1 MRAKALG
8 DEAQAAIEER
18 IAEELDYLPTR
29 DRKRAEREGAEA
41 AKRAA
46 RRARAG
52 ALDQALQLAGLW
64 FRDVAAVADGAPEV
78 VHAVDR
84 LDALRED
91 AQGRGPHRLRAAVET
106 VDDARALLILNPSEE
121 LLLEALAYRLARAL
135 RAS

>member
-1 MRAKALG
+1 
-8 DEAQAAIEER
+8 
-18 IAEELDYLPTR
+18 
-29 DRKRAEREGAEA
+29 RKRAEREGAEA

-91 AQGRGPHRLRAAVET
+91 AQGRGPHRLRGAVEH
-106 VDDARALLILNPSEE
+106 VDEARALLILNPSEE
-121 LLLEALAYRLARAL
+121 LLLEALAYRLTRGL

>member
-91 AQGRGPHRLRAAVET
+91 AAGPRPAPRCAP
-106 VDDARALLILNPSEE
+106 PSRPSTTP
-121 LLLEALAYRLARAL
+121 APC
-135 RAS
+135 

>member
-1 MRAKALG
+1 M
-8 DEAQAAIEER
+8 
-18 IAEELDYLPTR
+18 AEELDYLPAR
-29 DRKRAEREGAEA
+29 ERKRAEREGAEA

-84 LDALRED
+84 LDALRAD
-91 AQGRGPHRLRAAVET
+91 AEGRGPHALRARRRGTIDE
-106 VDDARALLILNPSEE
+106 ARALLILNPSEE
-121 LLLEALAYRLARAL
+121 LLLEALAYRLARVLAP
-135 RAS
+135 R

>member
-1 MRAKALG
+1 VAG
-8 DEAQAAIEER
+8 
-18 IAEELDYLPTR
+18 ELDYLPTR
-29 DRKRAEREGAEA
+29 ERKRAEREGGEA

-84 LDALRED
+84 LEALTADAE
-91 AQGRGPHRLRAAVET
+91 GRDPHRVRRAVEA
-106 VDDARALLILNPSEE
+106 VDDTRALLILNPSEE
-121 LLLEALAYRLARAL
+121 LLLEALAYRLARGL
-135 RAS
+135 RGR

>member
-8 DEAQAAIEER
+8 DEAQAAIEAR
-18 IAEELDYLPTR
+18 MAEELDYLPTR
-29 DRKRAEREGAEA
+29 DRRRAEREGAEA

-91 AQGRGPHRLRAAVET
+91 AEGRGPH
-106 VDDARALLILNPSEE
+106 
-121 LLLEALAYRLARAL
+121 AL
-135 RAS
+135 RGGRRDTSTTPARC

>member
-1 MRAKALG
+1 VTV
-8 DEAQAAIEER
+8 EAR
-18 IAEELDYLPTR
+18 LAEELDYLPTR

-52 ALDQALQLAGLW
+52 ALDQALQLTGPW

-84 LDALRED
+84 LDALGED
-91 AQGRGPHRLRAAVET
+91 AQGRDPHRLRAAVET
-106 VDDARALLILNPSEE
+106 IDDARALLILNPSEE

-135 RAS
+135 RTS